1 MTTKTKTLA
10 VVLGLA
16 LMAAYPMEAS
26 ANQYT
31 VSDGE
36 REHYEETLRDLGY
49 KDGVGHSDADIA
61 KIAKDIIRANPSKLT
76 DDPNV
81 TPRYIKPIC
90 GKENGHTFFFGYGG
104 INIGSK
110 GEMFHASYRG
120 SDSKVF
126 QKSDYYPELYMYN
139 ATIANDLAHEMG
151 HWYQNN
157 DEHSMAKEDEADNY
171 AMEFTEPLEYGSYAG
186 QWLSYNS
193 VALSEKATTT
203 NHKDLRDD
211 AQDAL
216 DYIEKASKGHIKFL
230 GDGRGSFS
238 TFKFDNVFFLREN
251 TTLYGTQSVEHVY
264 PFLPKDSDKWNDF
277 VVDEKIKRNGI
288 KEAFNP
294 DSDYHVA
301 YVAAQIAFA
310 IKYNVFD
317 MNHTHVMDAWT
328 FWHDGESVTPEN
340 QQHHDTLSKW
350 TVLYF
355 DNPLNGGRKIVDI
368 YPYTAQ
374 ELPEKAEAYL
384 NLVTSAPSDGDEYV
398 KWCKDNWK
406 TLNYDTISAYV
417 YFTAMMNWYNNHDK

>member
-1 MTTKTKTLA
+1 
-10 VVLGLA
+10 
-16 LMAAYPMEAS
+16 MA
-26 ANQYT
+26 
-31 VSDGE
+31 
-36 REHYEETLRDLGY
+36 
-49 KDGVGHSDADIA
+49 
-61 KIAKDIIRANPSKLT
+61 
-76 DDPNV
+76 
-81 TPRYIKPIC
+81 
-90 GKENGHTFFFGYGG
+90 
-104 INIGSK
+104 
-110 GEMFHASYRG
+110 
-120 SDSKVF
+120 DS
-126 QKSDYYPELYMYN
+126 
-139 ATIANDLAHEMG
+139 IAHEMG
-151 HWYQNN
+151 HWYMNRE
-157 DEHSMAKEDEADNY
+157 DHDAAEEDEADNY

-186 QWLSYNS
+186 QWASYES
-193 VALSEKATTT
+193 AYSAGR
-203 NHKDLRDD
+203 NHKETWYD

-251 TTLYGTQSVEHVY
+251 TTLYGTQFVEHVY
-264 PFLPKDSDKWNDF
+264 PVLPKDSDKWNDF

-317 MNHTHVMDAWT
+317 ASHTHLMDAWS
-328 FWHDGESVTPEN
+328 FWHDGEAVTAET

>member
-1 MTTKTKTLA
+1 MRNKAKLA

-31 VSDGE
+31 VRDGE
-36 REHYEETLRDLGY
+36 REHYEETLRNLGY
-49 KDGVGHSDADIA
+49 TDGVGHSDADIA

-90 GKENGHTFFFGYGG
+90 QKASGATYEFGYGG
-104 INIGSK
+104 IYIGSK
-110 GEMFHASYRG
+110 GQMFHATYR
-120 SDSKVF
+120 SNNSTTYPKEN
-126 QKSDYYPELYMYN
+126 YYPELYMYN
-139 ATIANDLAHEMG
+139 AAMADTLAHEMG

-157 DEHSMAKEDEADNY
+157 DEHSMANEDEADNY

-186 QWLSYNS
+186 QWLSYDI
-193 VALSEKATTT
+193 VLSGKGR
-203 NHKDLRDD
+203 NHKEPWYD

-238 TFKFDNVFFLREN
+238 TFQFDGKFFLREN
-251 TTLYGTQSVEHVY
+251 ATLYGERYLDQVY
-264 PFLPKDSDKWNDF
+264 PVVSKDSDRWDDF
-277 VVDEKIKRNGI
+277 VVDENMKRNGI
-288 KEAFNP
+288 REAYNP
-294 DSDYHVA
+294 NSDYHLA
-301 YVAAQIAFA
+301 YVAAQMAFA

-317 MNHTHVMDAWT
+317 AKHTHVMDAWS
-328 FWHDGESVTPEN
+328 FWHNGETVTVEN
-340 QQHHDTLSKW
+340 QQQHDTLSKW

-355 DNPLNGGRKIVDI
+355 DNPLNGGRKIIDL
-368 YPYTAQ
+368 YPYTTQ
-374 ELPEKAEAYL
+374 ELVARVGEL
-384 NLVTSAPSDGDEYV
+384 DNLFKTEPSGGDEYI

-406 TLNYDTISAYV
+406 TLNFEPALS
-417 YFTAMMNWYNNHDK
+417 FWYICRFLPE

>member
-1 MTTKTKTLA
+1 
-10 VVLGLA
+10 
-16 LMAAYPMEAS
+16 
-26 ANQYT
+26 
-31 VSDGE
+31 
-36 REHYEETLRDLGY
+36 
-49 KDGVGHSDADIA
+49 
-61 KIAKDIIRANPSKLT
+61 
-76 DDPNV
+76 
-81 TPRYIKPIC
+81 
-90 GKENGHTFFFGYGG
+90 
-104 INIGSK
+104 
-110 GEMFHASYRG
+110 
-120 SDSKVF
+120 
-126 QKSDYYPELYMYN
+126 MYN

-157 DEHSMAKEDEADNY
+157 DEHSIAKEDEADNY
-171 AMEFTEPLEYGSYAG
+171 AMEFTESLEYGSYAG

-238 TFKFDNVFFLREN
+238 TFKFDNVFYLREN
-251 TTLYGTQSVEHVY
+251 TTLYGTRFSENVY
-264 PFLPKDSDKWNDF
+264 PVIPKDSDKWNDF

-288 KEAFNP
+288 REAFNP

-340 QQHHDTLSKW
+340 QQHHDTLSQW
-350 TVLYF
+350 SVFYF
-355 DNPLNGGRKIVDI
+355 DNPLNGGRKIIDL
-368 YPYTAQ
+368 YPYTTQ
-374 ELPEKAEAYL
+374 ELVARVGEL
-384 NLVTSAPSDGDEYV
+384 DNLFKTEPSGGDEYI

-406 TLNYDTISAYV
+406 TLNFEPALS
-417 YFTAMMNWYNNHDK
+417 FWYICRFLPE

>member
-1 MTTKTKTLA
+1 MTTKKTTLA

-31 VSDGE
+31 VRDGE
-36 REHYEETLRDLGY
+36 REHYEETLRGLGY

-90 GKENGHTFFFGYGG
+90 DFSSDTFEFGYGG

-110 GEMFHASYRG
+110 NSSFHATYWG
-120 SDSKVF
+120 SNSTAY
-126 QKSDYYPELYMYN
+126 QKQDYYPELYMYN
-139 ATIANDLAHEMG
+139 AAIADSLAHEMG
-151 HWYQNN
+151 HWYGNTN
-157 DEHSMAKEDEADNY
+157 DYNMEEEDRADNY

-193 VALSEKATTT
+193 GLGKGK
-203 NHKDLRDD
+203 NHKERFED

-216 DYIEKASKGHIKFL
+216 DYIEKTSNGRIKFL
-230 GDGRGSFS
+230 GSGRGSFV
-238 TFKFDNVFFLREN
+238 TFQIDGKFFLREN
-251 TTLYGTQSVEHVY
+251 ATLYGEQYLDQVY
-264 PFLPKDSDKWNDF
+264 PAVPKDSDHWDDF
-277 VVDEKIKRNGI
+277 VVDENMKRNGI
-288 KEAFNP
+288 KEAYNP
-294 DSDYHVA
+294 NSDYHLA
-301 YVAAQIAFA
+301 YVAAQMVFA

-317 MNHTHVMDAWT
+317 VKHTHLIDAWT
-328 FWHDGESVTPEN
+328 FWHNGEAVTAEN

-355 DNPLNGGRKIVDI
+355 DNPVSGGRKIVDI
-368 YPYTAQ
+368 YPYTTD
-374 ELPEKAEAYL
+374 ELSDHVNRFDALLK
-384 NLVTSAPSDGDEYV
+384 TAPPSGDEYI
-398 KWCKDNWK
+398 KWCKENSDALKN
-406 TLNYDTISAYV
+406 DPAISFLYIYYSIPDV
-417 YFTAMMNWYNNHDK
+417 

>member
-1 MTTKTKTLA
+1 MTTKTKTKTLA

-31 VSDGE
+31 VRDGE
-36 REHYEETLRDLGY
+36 REHYEETLRGLGY

-90 GKENGHTFFFGYGG
+90 DFSSDTFEFGYGG

-110 GEMFHASYRG
+110 NSSFHATYWG
-120 SDSKVF
+120 SNSTAY
-126 QKSDYYPELYMYN
+126 QKQDYYPELYMYN
-139 ATIANDLAHEMG
+139 AAIANSLAHEMG

-186 QWLSYNS
+186 QWAVYNS
-193 VALSEKATTT
+193 GLGKGK
-203 NHKDLRDD
+203 NHKERFED

-216 DYIEKASKGHIKFL
+216 DYIEKASKGRIKFL
-230 GDGRGSFS
+230 GSGRGSFV
-238 TFKFDNVFFLREN
+238 TFQIDGKFFLREN
-251 TTLYGTQSVEHVY
+251 ATLYGEQYLDQVY
-264 PFLPKDSDKWNDF
+264 PAVPKDSDHWDDF
-277 VVDEKIKRNGI
+277 VVDENMKRNGI
-288 KEAFNP
+288 KEAYNP
-294 DSDYHVA
+294 NSDYHLA
-301 YVAAQIAFA
+301 YIAAQMAFA

-317 MNHTHVMDAWT
+317 VKHTHLIDAWT
-328 FWHDGESVTPEN
+328 FWHNGEAVTAEN

-355 DNPLNGGRKIVDI
+355 DNPVSGGRKIVDI
-368 YPYTAQ
+368 YPYTTD
-374 ELPEKAEAYL
+374 ELSDHVNRLDALLK
-384 NLVTSAPSDGDEYV
+384 TAPPSGDEYI
-398 KWCKDNWK
+398 KWCKENSDALKN
-406 TLNYDTISAYV
+406 DPAISFLYIYYSIPDV
-417 YFTAMMNWYNNHDK
+417 